1 MHVSS
6 MKTVS
11 LDATEIRDII
21 AEHLRS
27 KGVLPDGQKFKI
39 YALDVPGAQLI
50 GGAPGVELTRP
61 ESLRIAVKWSQ

>member
-21 AEHLRS
+21 AEHLR
-27 KGVLPDGQKFKI
+27 KKEILPEGQKFKI
-39 YALDVPGAQLI
+39 YALDLPGGQLV
-50 GGAPGVELTRP
+50 GGDVELTRP
-61 ESLRIAVKWSQ
+61 ESLRIAVKWAQ